1 MLDELI
7 PLSAVVLSL
16 LIPIVAIT
24 FSFQAYIRKKQNDT
38 ELRRLIIENH
48 TDVDTAKVLIENQE
62 EKPNKYTSLRYACI
76 LIGLGV
82 GALADYLMNIES
94 NCIYFWLVIAF
105 GIGLGLLAS
114 FIVELKLLKQDSKE
128 LQKKD
133 YQQ

>member
-24 FSFQAYIRKKQNDT
+24 LSFQAYIRKKQNDT

-48 TDVDTAKVLIENQE
+48 TDVNTAKVLIENQE

-128 LQKKD
+128 LQKQD

>member
-128 LQKKD
+128 LQKQD

>member
-7 PLSAVVLSL
+7 PLSAVILSL

-48 TDVDTAKVLIENQE
+48 TDLDTARALIENQE
-62 EKPNKYTSLRYACI
+62 AKPNKYTSLRSACI

-105 GIGLGLLAS
+105 GIGLGS
-114 FIVELKLLKQDSKE
+114 NI
-128 LQKKD
+128 
-133 YQQ
+133 

>member
-128 LQKKD
+128 LQKQG

>member
-24 FSFQAYIRKKQNDT
+24 LSFQAYIRKKQNDT

-94 NCIYFWLVIAF
+94 NCIYFWLVIAS

-114 FIVELKLLKQDSKE
+114 FIVELKLLKHDSKE
-128 LQKKD
+128 LQKQD